1 MLYTEY
7 KKTFAIANG
16 RLNVAKDVL
25 NTSRLAEEHEVVLQ
39 RVVSGQTGVNK
50 RFIHR
55 MFDEYGFDDD
65 MATVVLTI
73 GTVTWLL
80 AVIATVYQFQPTFDH
95 DFAIV
100 LVATYIQAIIVSY
113 LFAKIFSDKAR
124 RKRIAD
130 TFRKIW

>member
-1 MLYTEY
+1 
-7 KKTFAIANG
+7 
-16 RLNVAKDVL
+16 VAKDIF

-80 AVIATVYQFQPTFDH
+80 AVIATVYQFQPTFDQ